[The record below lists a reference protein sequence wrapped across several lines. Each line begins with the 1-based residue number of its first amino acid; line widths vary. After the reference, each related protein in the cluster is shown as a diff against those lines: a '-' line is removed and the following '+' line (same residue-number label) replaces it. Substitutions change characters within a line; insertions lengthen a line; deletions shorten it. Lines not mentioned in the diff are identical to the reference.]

1 MSLDITHFF
10 QHTQDTAPQSHHKKS
25 SLYTGRLR
33 IKHQMVLLWCFHG
46 FSSTEI
52 ETLLIQKLNQVCHF
66 WFQAHLWPF
75 LFKYQPHRTKSAHA
89 ILEQAIPFSVK
100 AFQRQLKSVKLF
112 LLKIIDP
119 WTHGLNSNFFIRI
132 VGL

>member
-10 QHTQDTAPQSHHKKS
+10 STYTKYGPQSHHEKS

-33 IKHQMVLLWCFHG
+33 IKHPMVLVWCFHG

-75 LFKYQPHRTKSAHA
+75 LFKYQPHRTKSAHVTLA
-89 ILEQAIPFSVK
+89 QCLE
-100 AFQRQLKSVKLF
+100 
-112 LLKIIDP
+112 
-119 WTHGLNSNFFIRI
+119 
-132 VGL
+132 